1 MKTPAQAGTSDRR
14 SGLPGWDR
22 LRHGGL
28 LLDATRL
35 AAISRYVAGPLDDRI
50 ARKLRQRAGAMP
62 EASGE
67 SADTSSFVTFVL
79 EQVCGL
85 DASTGTWTRGSNV
98 APSWGRRAIT
108 GETVKP
114 GHLWTG
120 RDGGRLP
127 VFLDDGRRLGV
138 GRGRRGVSR
147 VLGWL
152 RAGNDHLALLTNGR
166 QWRLLFAGLD
176 YDAWCEWDL
185 DLWFEEGEF
194 SPQVTA
200 LRALLNSA
208 LWTPESEDAAPP
220 LLQAIRDTR
229 KGQAELS
236 EVLGERVREAV
247 EILIR
252 GHGDALSRLADGPDE
267 ADIAEYR
274 AYQED
279 FAGVSSAEAPFG
291 DDETPSCVSP
301 QDIYR
306 TACRV
311 AMRLVVIL
319 FAESRELLP
328 RDNALYHESYGLNG
342 LLERLERAAA
352 RGGALAT
359 SFGAWPRV
367 LALFR
372 LVYEGS
378 HHPDLPVTAYGGD
391 LFAAGDADEADGLSR
406 ALFVFENACFDHEV
420 LSDRDVHEMLELL
433 TRTTIR
439 IRQGRG
445 GTRAVVPVDFS
456 DLSSEYIGILYEGL
470 LDYELKT
477 ASPGD
482 PVIFLS
488 VGDQPALPLSRLE
501 AMEDRA
507 LRTLFERFKESSSPA
522 DEATDGADADGST
535 DGSSAPA
542 ADGSTDVPAS
552 RAGADLFE
560 GADEPE
566 EEAEDEALALE
577 VREPSAEYLATGP
590 DERQQSRTR
599 AETWARR
606 AVEVARLVKKPRGRE
621 TPERRLEFDR
631 RLGAKARQLVARV
644 VLPGEWYLVRWGG
657 TRKGSGSFY
666 TRPGLAVPTVQ
677 RTLRPLAFDPPAGAD
692 GTPDRDAP
700 AARWTPKLPE
710 EILALTVCDPACGS
724 GTFPLAALRFLTDAL
739 YASLQHHGRIEPDGE
754 RALVRL
760 LGLED
765 GEGAGEG
772 VRGHRSSNTETH
784 EVLEDGKVA
793 GEGVREGAESREAG
807 EDSVA
812 ASNLRLGDE
821 LIPCPPDD
829 ERFESRLKAVLRR
842 HVVERC
848 IYAVD
853 LDPLAVELCRLS
865 LWIETMDRT
874 LPFGFLDHKVK
885 CGNALIGA
893 WFDQFRHY
901 PVMAWK
907 NREGGDK
914 NHTNGVHFRKDA
926 RTDAIKAFVK
936 DRLKPDL
943 ELFLQGADLF
953 QEDLLE
959 ESLAVH
965 DDALAVLADMHALPV
980 QDAAERARIYRE
992 RLLGSPAWRLLKRA
1006 MDLWCAC
1013 WFWPAEELERAPLP
1027 STLVGPPEETRVV
1040 AERVASEMRFF
1051 HWELEFPDVFR
1062 EAGSGFDA
1070 MLGNPPWD
1078 ISKPVSKE
1086 FFSDIDP
1093 LYRSYGK
1100 QEALRKQ
1107 TDYFAAV
1114 AVERH
1119 WLDYGARFRS
1129 QSNFMGRAASPFG
1142 DPEENDKS
1150 QDRFAVARGNR
1161 NRELHDRWRQART
1174 RATGFGDPAHPF
1186 RHQGS
1191 ADLNLYKL
1199 FLEAA
1204 HALLRPG
1211 GRLGFVVPSGLY
1223 SDNGTGALRR
1233 LFIERCRWEWLFGIE
1248 NRDKVFPID
1257 SRFKFNPVIVEKGG
1271 ATEAIR
1277 TAFMRRKLDDWER
1290 AEDFATAYTRE
1301 QVERF
1306 SPRSRAILEI
1316 QSGRDLEILE
1326 KIYANAVLLGDDGPD
1341 GWGIRYATEFHMT
1354 NDSRLFPPRPQ
1365 WEAKGYRPDEY
1376 SRWLLGDWR
1385 PIEELWEKLGV
1396 DPTRPEPAEIELEEW
1411 LFDTTAGPE
1420 RREAEARFVHGHLL
1434 KPGDVAR
1441 TDWRVRCAQPPYDGL
1456 PVPRTKVPA
1465 GVILSR
1471 DGDAWV
1477 REDDVQNVALPL
1489 YQGIMIQPFVPS
1501 ARGWISG
1508 TGLRAKWDYSSLGNL
1523 RWNPQYLMA
1532 SSDVRRR
1539 KHSTHSTCDLKI
1551 GFRDVSRDSD
1561 VRSFMGA
1568 ILPEFPCGNSAP
1580 VLYGDSV
1587 ADGVEPL
1594 MMGLLNSF
1602 VFDWQIRRRGGAAH
1616 LNWYM
1621 LADMAL
1627 PMRSVTP
1634 EASAVAC
1641 FVSRLNLYF
1650 STYAPAAVA
1659 NGLDGFGALN
1669 TGERSRLRPVVD
1681 AIAAAIYGCH
1691 SHELSHI
1698 LQDVDLNSAVVGSDN
1713 RSLDVRGFWRVDR
1726 DRDPELRHTVLTL
1739 VAFHDL
1745 ESQIRAAGG
1754 DREKGIE
1761 AFLSQNHGE
1770 GWMLPETLRLAD
1782 YGLGHDERARN
1793 PQLVA
1798 SRLGPRFYDWQLAQS
1813 ADESWRECHLH
1824 ARNLLG
1830 VHDYALLLVEQIERR
1845 APDGEDHSGLL
1856 TDRFTRELLGNDGFG
1871 TVLFEIR
1878 SRNVTDEGSYWTM
1891 VTALRDR
1898 GALDERTYGGLL
1910 DKLHARSLLDDIG
1923 YRSRRGVS
1931 PPALSGKPL
1940 MAVAEPATEYTTTQS
1955 ATDGQ
1960 PDLFE

>member
-1 MKTPAQAGTSDRR
+1 M
-14 SGLPGWDR
+14 PGWER

-35 AAISRYVAGPLDDRI
+35 AALSQNVPGPLDDRI
-50 ARKLRQRAGAMP
+50 ERQLRQRAGAMS
-62 EASGE
+62 EADGDSRAI
-67 SADTSSFVTFVL
+67 SAFVAFVL
-79 EQVCGL
+79 EEVCGL
-85 DASTGTWTRGSNV
+85 DASTGDWTRGNHV

-114 GHLWTG
+114 RHLWTG
-120 RDGGRLP
+120 RGGGRLP
-127 VFLDDGRRLGV
+127 VFVDDGQRLGV
-138 GRGRRGVSR
+138 GRGRRIVSQ

-152 RAGNDHLALLTNGR
+152 RAGNDHLALVTNGR

-185 DLWFEEGEF
+185 DLWFEEGTL

-200 LRALLNSA
+200 LRTLLSPA
-208 LWTPESEDAAPP
+208 LWTPESENAASP

-252 GHGDALSRLADGPDE
+252 GHGEALSALAERPDE
-267 ADIAEYR
+267 PDIAEYR
-274 AYQED
+274 AYLED
-279 FAGVSSAEAPFG
+279 IAGVSSAEVPFG
-291 DDETPSCVSP
+291 DDETPPGATP

-306 TACRV
+306 AACRV

-342 LLERLERAAA
+342 LLEQLERAAA
-352 RGGALAT
+352 RGSALAT

-372 LVYEGS
+372 LVQEGS

-391 LFAAGDADEADGLSR
+391 LFAPGVPHAADGLSR
-406 ALFVFENACFDHEV
+406 ALFVFENACFDGEV
-420 LSDRDVHEMLELL
+420 LPDRDVHEMLTLL

-477 ASPGD
+477 APPGD
-482 PVIFLS
+482 PVIFLA

-501 AMEDRA
+501 AMEERA
-507 LRTLFERFKESSSPA
+507 LKTLFERLKESTS
-522 DEATDGADADGST
+522 ATDDAPGGADADAPSDESAASAV
-535 DGSSAPA
+535 DGTTELRGRAAP
-542 ADGSTDVPAS
+542 
-552 RAGADLFE
+552 DLFDGTE
-560 GADEPE
+560 ESG
-566 EEAEDEALALE
+566 EEAEGEARSLE
-577 VREPSAEYLATGP
+577 VRDASPEYLATGL

-599 AETWARR
+599 AETWARH
-606 AVEVARLVKKPRGRE
+606 AVKVAGLVKKPRGRG
-621 TPERRLEFDR
+621 TPERGLGFES
-631 RLGAKARQLVARV
+631 RLGAKAKQLVARV

-677 RTLRPLAFDPPAGAD
+677 RTLRPLAYDPPAGPD

-760 LGLED
+760 LGI
-765 GEGAGEG
+765 EGGG
-772 VRGHRSSNTETH
+772 VI
-784 EVLEDGKVA
+784 
-793 GEGVREGAESREAG
+793 REGAREESGSG
-807 EDSVA
+807 EECEGSGSTSD
-812 ASNLRLGDE
+812 LCLGDE

-829 ERFESRLKAVLRR
+829 ERFEPRLKAVLRR

-885 CGNALIGA
+885 CGNALVGA

-914 NHTNGVHFRKDA
+914 NHTNGVHFKEGA
-926 RTDAIKAFVK
+926 RTKAIKAFVK
-936 DRLKPDL
+936 DKLKPDL

-959 ESLAVH
+959 ESLTVH

-980 QDAAERARIYRE
+980 QDAAKRARMYRE
-992 RLLGSPAWRLLKRA
+992 RILGSSAWRSLKRA

-1013 WFWPAEELERAPLP
+1013 WFWPPEETERAPLP
-1027 STLVGPPEETRVV
+1027 STLGDPPEETRAV
-1040 AERVASEMRFF
+1040 AERIAADMRFF

-1062 EAGSGFDA
+1062 EMGSGFDA
-1070 MLGNPPWD
+1070 ILGNPPWD
-1078 ISKPVSKE
+1078 IAKPVSKE

-1093 LYRSYGK
+1093 LFRSYGK
-1100 QEALRKQ
+1100 QDALRKQ
-1107 TDYFAAV
+1107 TDYFAAA

-1119 WLDYGARFRS
+1119 WLDYSAQFRA
-1129 QSNFMGRAASPFG
+1129 QSNFMGYVASPFG
-1142 DPEENDKS
+1142 DPEENEKS
-1150 QDRFAVARGNR
+1150 QDRFAAARGNK
-1161 NRELHDRWRQART
+1161 NHELHDRWRRARA
-1174 RATGFGDPAHPF
+1174 RSTGYGDSAHPF

-1199 FLEAA
+1199 FLESA

-1233 LFIERCRWEWLFGIE
+1233 LFIDRCRWEWLFGIE
-1248 NRDKVFPID
+1248 NREGIFPIHR
-1257 SRFKFNPVIVEKGG
+1257 SYKFNPVIVEKGG

-1277 TAFMRRKLDDWER
+1277 TAFMRRNLDDWER
-1290 AEDFATAYTRE
+1290 AEELVTAYTRA

-1316 QSGRDLEILE
+1316 QSVRDLEILE

-1385 PIEELWEKLGV
+1385 PIEELWEELGV
-1396 DPTRPEPAEIELEEW
+1396 DPTRPEPADVELEEW
-1411 LFDTTAGPE
+1411 LFDATAGPE
-1420 RREAEARFVHGHLL
+1420 RREAEARFVRGHLL
-1434 KPGDVAR
+1434 RPGDAAR
-1441 TDWRVRCAQPPYDGL
+1441 TDWRLRCAQPPHDRL
-1456 PVPRTKVPA
+1456 PIPRAKIPP

-1471 DGDAWV
+1471 EADAWT
-1477 REDDVQNVALPL
+1477 REDDIREVALPV
-1489 YQGIMIQPFVPS
+1489 YQGTMIQPFVPS
-1501 ARGWISG
+1501 ARGWVSG
-1508 TGLRAKWDYSSLGNL
+1508 TGLRAKWDYSNLGNL

-1532 SSDVRRR
+1532 LSDVGSQDRL
-1539 KHSTHSTCDLKI
+1539 TPALKI
-1551 GFRDVSRDSD
+1551 GFRDISRDSD
-1561 VRSFMGA
+1561 VRSFIGA
-1568 ILPEFPCGNSAP
+1568 LLPSFPCGNSAP
-1580 VLYGDSV
+1580 VLYRDSDV
-1587 ADGVEPL
+1587 NGIEL
-1594 MMGLLNSF
+1594 LTMTFLNSF

-1627 PMRSVTP
+1627 PVPDFTP
-1634 EASAVAC
+1634 VARAMASIA
-1641 FVSRLNLYF
+1641 SRLNLHPSVF
-1650 STYAPAAVA
+1650 APATVA
-1659 NGLDGFGALN
+1659 NDLDGIAALN
-1669 TGERSRLRPVVD
+1669 AGERSRLRSAID
-1681 AIAAAIYGCH
+1681 AIVAVNYRCTTG
-1691 SHELSHI
+1691 ELEHI
-1698 LQDVDLNSAVVGSDN
+1698 LQDVDLDPLALGSSN

-1726 DRDPELRHTVLTL
+1726 DKDPELRHTVLTL
-1739 VAFHDL
+1739 VAFRNLVSKIQD
-1745 ESQIRAAGG
+1745 ADG

-1761 AFLSQNHGE
+1761 AFLTQNHGE

-1782 YGLGHDERARN
+1782 YGLGHDERARH
-1793 PQLVA
+1793 PQPVA
-1798 SRLGPRFYDWQLAQS
+1798 SRLGPRFFDWQLVQS

-1830 VHDYALLLVEQIERR
+1830 THGYGLLLGELIERR
-1845 APDGEDHSGLL
+1845 AADGEDYCGLL
-1856 TDRFTRELLGNDGFG
+1856 TDRFTRELLGDDGYA
-1871 TVLFEIR
+1871 TVLLEIR
-1878 SRNVTDEGSYWTM
+1878 SRNVADEDTYWRT
-1891 VTALRDR
+1891 VTALRD
-1898 GALDERTYGGLL
+1898 GGDLDENTYGQLL
-1910 DKLHARSLLDDIG
+1910 DKLHARGLVDDIG
-1923 YRSRRGVS
+1923 YRHRRGRN
-1931 PPALSGKPL
+1931 PPAPAAEPL
-1940 MAVAEPATEYTTTQS
+1940 LRVAEPR
-1955 ATDGQ
+1955 TDYRVAAPVQ
-1960 PDLFE
+1960 DPQTDLFK

>member
-1 MKTPAQAGTSDRR
+1 M
-14 SGLPGWDR
+14 
-22 LRHGGL
+22 

-35 AAISRYVAGPLDDRI
+35 VAISRFVPDPLDDRI
-50 ARKLRQRAGAMP
+50 ARQLRQRAGAIP
-62 EASGE
+62 EAGRESG
-67 SADTSSFVTFVL
+67 DISSFVTFVL

-114 GHLWTG
+114 RHLWTG

-185 DLWFEEGEF
+185 DLWFEEGEL

-200 LRALLNSA
+200 LRTLLNPA
-208 LWTPESEDAAPP
+208 LWTPESEDTAPP

-252 GHGDALSRLADGPDE
+252 GHGEALSRPADGPDE

-274 AYQED
+274 AYLED
-279 FAGVSSAEAPFG
+279 VAGVSSAEVPFG
-291 DDETPSCVSP
+291 EDETLSGVSP

-306 TACRV
+306 AACRV

-372 LVYEGS
+372 LVFEGS

-406 ALFVFENACFDHEV
+406 ALFVFENACFDDEA
-420 LSDRDVHEMLELL
+420 LSDRDVHQMLQLL

-477 ASPGD
+477 APPGD

-535 DGSSAPA
+535 DESAA
-542 ADGSTDVPAS
+542 SVADGSTAVSVS
-552 RAGADLFE
+552 RTGADLFE
-560 GADEPE
+560 GAGELE
-566 EEAEDEALALE
+566 EEAEAEAENETETLALE
-577 VREPSAEYLATGP
+577 VREPSAEYLAAGP

-599 AETWARR
+599 AETWARH
-606 AVEVARLVKKPRGRE
+606 AVEVARLVKKPRGPE

-631 RLGAKARQLVARV
+631 RLGTKARQLVARV

-677 RTLRPLAFDPPAGAD
+677 RTLRPLAFDPPAGSD
-692 GTPDRDAP
+692 ETPGLDAP

-710 EILALTVCDPACGS
+710 EILALAVCDPACGS

-765 GEGAGEG
+765 GEAVDEG
-772 VRGHRSSNTETH
+772 VQ
-784 EVLEDGKVA
+784 
-793 GEGVREGAESREAG
+793 EGAQSREGG
-807 EDSVA
+807 EDSGA
-812 ASNLRLGDE
+812 ASALRLGDE

-907 NREGGDK
+907 NREGGDN
-914 NHTNGVHFRKDA
+914 NHTNGVHFEQGA
-926 RTDAIKAFVK
+926 RTKAIKAFVK
-936 DRLKPDL
+936 DRLKPDI

-992 RLLGSPAWRLLKRA
+992 RLLGSPAWRSLKRA

-1013 WFWPAEELERAPLP
+1013 WFWPAEELERTPLP
-1027 STLVGPPEETRVV
+1027 STLVDPPAETRAV
-1040 AERVASEMRFF
+1040 AERVAAEMRFF

-1062 EAGSGFDA
+1062 KAGSGFDA

-1078 ISKPVSKE
+1078 IAKPVSKE

-1107 TDYFAAV
+1107 TDYFAAAV

-1119 WLDYGARFRS
+1119 WLDYNARFRA

-1142 DPEENDKS
+1142 DPEENDKGPG
-1150 QDRFAVARGNR
+1150 RFTVVRGNR
-1161 NRELHDRWRQART
+1161 NFELHDRWRRSRA

-1199 FLEAA
+1199 FLETA

-1233 LFIERCRWEWLFGIE
+1233 LFIEQCRWEWLFGIE
-1248 NRDKVFPID
+1248 NREAIFPIHR
-1257 SRFKFNPVIVEKGG
+1257 SYKFNPVIVTKSGT
-1271 ATEAIR
+1271 TEAIR
-1277 TAFMRRKLDDWER
+1277 TAFMRRKLDDWET

-1326 KIYANAVLLGDDGPD
+1326 KIYANAILLGDDGPD

-1354 NDSRLFPPRPQ
+1354 NDSRLFSPRPQ

-1385 PIEELWEKLGV
+1385 PIEELWEELGV

-1441 TDWRVRCAQPPYDGL
+1441 TDWRVRCAQPPYDRL
-1456 PVPRTKVPA
+1456 PIPRTGIPA
-1465 GVILSR
+1465 GVVLSR
-1471 DGDAWV
+1471 EMDAWLH
-1477 REDDVQNVALPL
+1477 RDNVQDVALPL
-1489 YQGIMIQPFVPS
+1489 YQGIMVQPFVPS

-1508 TGLRAKWDYSSLGNL
+1508 TGLRAKWDYNSLGNL
-1523 RWNPQYLMA
+1523 RWNPQFLMSHDVA
-1532 SSDVRRR
+1532 APDCGVSS
-1539 KHSTHSTCDLKI
+1539 HAKI
-1551 GFRDVSRDSD
+1551 GYREVARSTDARSFIGAVLPSFPCGHKVPILHLENSAIDGVSNAAALFNSFTFDWLVRQRLGAAALAWYVLAESALPPARAVPRLLPLIKKLNLFPSLFAATWAAHAVARHDALHQAERVRLRSMIDAVSCATYGCDSVDLRHILRDSD
-1561 VRSFMGA
+1561 
-1568 ILPEFPCGNSAP
+1568 LP
-1580 VLYGDSV
+1580 
-1587 ADGVEPL
+1587 
-1594 MMGLLNSF
+1594 
-1602 VFDWQIRRRGGAAH
+1602 
-1616 LNWYM
+1616 
-1621 LADMAL
+1621 
-1627 PMRSVTP
+1627 
-1634 EASAVAC
+1634 ASDVG
-1641 FVSRLNLYF
+1641 
-1650 STYAPAAVA
+1650 T
-1659 NGLDGFGALN
+1659 
-1669 TGERSRLRPVVD
+1669 RSRRTT
-1681 AIAAAIYGCH
+1681 
-1691 SHELSHI
+1691 
-1698 LQDVDLNSAVVGSDN
+1698 
-1713 RSLDVRGFWRVDR
+1713 SLDPRGFWRVDR
-1726 DRDPELRHTVLTL
+1726 DKNPELRQTVLAL
-1739 VAFHDL
+1739 VALHDL
-1745 ESQIRAAGG
+1745 EAKIEDAGG

-1761 AFLSQNHGE
+1761 AFLTQNHGE
-1770 GWMLPETLRLAD
+1770 GWMLPETLLLAD
-1782 YGLGHDERARN
+1782 YGLGHDDRARH
-1793 PQLVA
+1793 PQPVA
-1798 SRLGPRFYDWQLAQS
+1798 SRLGPRFYDWQLVQS
-1813 ADESWRECHLH
+1813 TDESLRECHLH

-1830 VHDYALLLVEQIERR
+1830 GHEYAHLLVEQIERR
-1845 APDGEDHSGLL
+1845 AADAEDYDSIL
-1856 TDRFTRELLGNDGFG
+1856 TDRFTRGLLGDNGYETF
-1871 TVLFEIR
+1871 LFEIR
-1878 SRNVTDEGSYWTM
+1878 SRNVTDEDSYWTL

-1898 GALDERTYGGLL
+1898 GELDENTYGQIL
-1910 DKLHARSLLDDIG
+1910 DKLHARGLLDDFD
-1923 YRSRRGVS
+1923 YRRRRNGIPFAPAEAVEHLSR
-1931 PPALSGKPL
+1931 
-1940 MAVAEPATEYTTTQS
+1940 VAEGEADYKVDTRSKNRQ
-1955 ATDGQ
+1955 ADMF
-1960 PDLFE
+1960 D

>member
-1 MKTPAQAGTSDRR
+1 MVGSGPGPGADSDPGPRHPRKTRAQAGTSDHRP
-14 SGLPGWDR
+14 GVPGWER

-35 AAISRYVAGPLDDRI
+35 AALSRHVPGPLDDRI
-50 ARKLRQRAGAMP
+50 GRQLRQRAGAMS
-62 EASGE
+62 EADADSG
-67 SADTSSFVTFVL
+67 AISSFVAFVL
-79 EQVCGL
+79 EEVCGL
-85 DASTGTWTRGSNV
+85 DAFTGTWTRGTNV
-98 APSWGRRAIT
+98 SPSWGRRAIT

-114 GHLWTG
+114 RHLWTG
-120 RDGGRLP
+120 SNGARVP
-127 VFLDDGRRLGV
+127 VFLDGGRRLGV
-138 GRGRRGVSR
+138 GRGRRIVSQ

-152 RAGNDHLALLTNGR
+152 RAGNDHLALVTNGR

-185 DLWFEEGEF
+185 DLWFEEGVL
-194 SPQVTA
+194 SPQVAA
-200 LRALLNSA
+200 LRTLLGPG
-208 LWTPESEDAAPP
+208 LWTPETEDAAAP

-252 GHGDALSRLADGPDE
+252 GHGEALSALAGVTE
-267 ADIAEYR
+267 ADAAGYC
-274 AYQED
+274 AYLED
-279 FAGVSSAEAPFG
+279 IAGVSSAEASPE
-291 DDETPSCVSP
+291 DDETFPGATP

-306 TACRV
+306 AACRV

-342 LLERLERAAA
+342 LLERLERATA
-352 RGGALAT
+352 RGGALAA

-372 LVYEGS
+372 LVRDGS
-378 HHPDLPVTAYGGD
+378 HHPDLPVPAYGGD
-391 LFAAGDADEADGLSR
+391 LFAAGMPDAPDGLSR
-406 ALFVFENACFDHEV
+406 ALHVFENACFEGGVGDV
-420 LSDRDVHEMLELL
+420 LPDGDVHEMLKLL

-439 IRQGRG
+439 ISQGRG

-477 ASPGD
+477 APRGD

-507 LRTLFERFKESSSPA
+507 LKTLFERLKESSSAGDDAPDGGDA
-522 DEATDGADADGST
+522 GEPSDEAPS
-535 DGSSAPA
+535 PA
-542 ADGSTDVPAS
+542 LETGTESPG
-552 RAGADLFE
+552 RGRADLFD
-560 GADEPE
+560 GPE
-566 EEAEDEALALE
+566 EHDEEAEGEALPLSG
-577 VREPSAEYLATGP
+577 VREASPEYLAAGV
-590 DERQQSRTR
+590 DERRHSRTR
-599 AETWARR
+599 AETWARH
-606 AVEVARLVKKPRGRE
+606 AAQIAGLVRKPRGRD
-621 TPERRLEFDR
+621 TPERHLEFER

-657 TRKGSGSFY
+657 NRKGSGSFY

-677 RTLRPLAFDPPAGAD
+677 RTLRPLACDPPTGPD
-692 GTPDRDAP
+692 GTPDVDAP
-700 AARWTPKLPE
+700 PARWTPKLPE

-760 LGLED
+760 LGLRGNRTVGEEAREGSTSQ
-765 GEGAGEG
+765 GEGEG
-772 VRGHRSSNTETH
+772 SDVP
-784 EVLEDGKVA
+784 
-793 GEGVREGAESREAG
+793 AEFG
-807 EDSVA
+807 
-812 ASNLRLGDE
+812 LGDE

-829 ERFESRLKAVLRR
+829 DRFEPRLKAVLRR

-874 LPFGFLDHKVK
+874 LPFGFLDHKIK

-914 NHTNGVHFRKDA
+914 NHTNGVHFEQNG
-926 RTDAIKAFVK
+926 RTKAISDFVK
-936 DRLKPDL
+936 EKLKPDL

-959 ESLAVH
+959 ESLTVH
-965 DDALAVLADMHALPV
+965 DEALAVLADMHALPV
-980 QDAAERARIYRE
+980 HDTAERARMYRE
-992 RLLGSPAWRLLKRA
+992 RLLGSQAWRSLKGA

-1027 STLVGPPEETRVV
+1027 SNLADSQEETRVV
-1040 AERVASEMRFF
+1040 AERVAAEIRFF

-1070 MLGNPPWD
+1070 ILGNPPWD
-1078 ISKPVSKE
+1078 IAKPVSKE

-1107 TDYFAAV
+1107 TEFFAAA
-1114 AVERH
+1114 AVEHH
-1119 WLDYGARFRS
+1119 WLDYSARFRA
-1129 QSNFMGRAASPFG
+1129 QSNFMGHVASPFG
-1142 DPEENDKS
+1142 DPEENDKGPG
-1150 QDRFAVARGNR
+1150 RFAVVRGNR
-1161 NRELHDRWRQART
+1161 NFELHDRWRQARA
-1174 RATGFGDPAHPF
+1174 RSTGFGDPVHPF

-1204 HALLRPG
+1204 HALLKPG

-1248 NRDKVFPID
+1248 NREGIFPIHR
-1257 SRFKFNPVIVEKGG
+1257 SYKFNPVIVAKGG

-1277 TAFMRRKLDDWER
+1277 TAFMRRKLDDWES
-1290 AEDFATAYTRE
+1290 AEEFATAYTRE

-1341 GWGIRYATEFHMT
+1341 GWGIHYATEFHMT

-1385 PIEELWEKLGV
+1385 PVEELWEELGV
-1396 DPTRPEPAEIELEEW
+1396 DPACPEPADIELEDW
-1411 LFDTTAGPE
+1411 LLEATDDSE
-1420 RREAEARFVHGHLL
+1420 RSDSNARLVHGHEL
-1434 KPGDVAR
+1434 KSGDVAR
-1441 TDWRVRCAQPPYDGL
+1441 TNWRLRCAQPPYDRL
-1456 PVPRTKVPA
+1456 PIPRANVPP
-1465 GVILSR
+1465 GVVLSR
-1471 DGDAWV
+1471 DGDEWIREGGVEDIALPFYEGRMIGPGDFCQKGWV
-1477 REDDVQNVALPL
+1477 SGRGRRAVWREISWDCKQIEPQCLMAREDYLQGTASERGLKVAMMD
-1489 YQGIMIQPFVPS
+1489 ITSSTNARTMIAAPV
-1501 ARGWISG
+1501 A
-1508 TGLRAKWDYSSLGNL
+1508 D
-1523 RWNPQYLMA
+1523 M
-1532 SSDVRRR
+1532 
-1539 KHSTHSTCDLKI
+1539 
-1551 GFRDVSRDSD
+1551 
-1561 VRSFMGA
+1561 
-1568 ILPEFPCGNSAP
+1568 PCGNKTPLLTPST
-1580 VLYGDSV
+1580 LDV
-1587 ADGVEPL
+1587 AQRIELIAFATSIP
-1594 MMGLLNSF
+1594 
-1602 VFDWQIRRRGGAAH
+1602 FDWTVRQRLSGTT
-1616 LNWYM
+1616 LNWHIAES
-1621 LADMAL
+1621 LAL
-1627 PMRSVTP
+1627 PSPGTVAVGLSVKMSQVLLSSIHFAGEWLRLSCDMSRP
-1634 EASAVAC
+1634 YLHAC
-1641 FVSRLNLYF
+1641 S
-1650 STYAPAAVA
+1650 PH
-1659 NGLDGFGALN
+1659 
-1669 TGERSRLRPVVD
+1669 ERLRITAMADAVV
-1681 AIAAAIYGCH
+1681 AIAMGY
-1691 SHELSHI
+1691 S
-1698 LQDVDLNSAVVGSDN
+1698 GSDLRHVMAGCDRPCGDTDSEN
-1713 RSLDVRGFWRVDR
+1713 PKGFWRIDK
-1726 DRDPELRHTVLTL
+1726 DKDPELRQTVLTL
-1739 VAFHDL
+1739 VAFTDL
-1745 ESQIRAAGG
+1745 ESEIQAVGG
-1754 DREKGIE
+1754 DGEKGIE
-1761 AFLSQNHGE
+1761 AFLAQNHSE
-1770 GWMLPETLRLAD
+1770 GWMLPERLRLAD
-1782 YGLGHDERARN
+1782 YGLGHDERARH
-1793 PQLVA
+1793 PQPVA
-1798 SRLGPRFYDWQLAQS
+1798 SRLSPRFYDWQLVQS
-1813 ADESWRECHLH
+1813 ADESWRECRLH
-1824 ARNLLG
+1824 ARNFLG
-1830 VHDYALLLVEQIERR
+1830 GHEYAHLLVEQIERR
-1845 APDGEDHSGLL
+1845 AAAGEDYVGTL
-1856 TDRFTRELLGNDGFG
+1856 TDRFTRELLGDEGYG

-1878 SRNVTDEGSYWTM
+1878 LRNVADEDSYWTTM
-1891 VTALRDR
+1891 AALHDR
-1898 GALDERTYGGLL
+1898 GELDENTYVQLL
-1910 DKLHARSLLDDIG
+1910 DKLHARGLLDDIG
-1923 YRSRRGVS
+1923 YWRRRDSVHLALAETEEHLSR
-1931 PPALSGKPL
+1931 
-1940 MAVAEPATEYTTTQS
+1940 VAEGEADYRVDTRSKNRQ
-1955 ATDGQ
+1955 ADFF
-1960 PDLFE
+1960 D